1 MSRAARLGA
10 FIIATLAILAI
21 GIFIIGDRQYLFS
34 NTYQLKTQFAN
45 VVGLNEGAEV
55 RVGGVHS
62 GTVRRIELPK
72 NPTDKITVLMDLQR
86 STHDIIKQDS
96 VAAIQTE
103 GLLGN
108 EYVSITFGG
117 AQALNVR
124 DGDTIASEPPL
135 VIADII
141 KKADAIMDSTKEAVA
156 NTTVVTANLKSIS
169 GKIDT
174 GQGTI
179 GALVNNKEMYT
190 DLQATTVGL
199 KDATVDAQASIA
211 DFQENMEALKQNFL
225 LRGYFKK
232 RGYEDSAALAKNQ
245 IPTLPDAGPMKT
257 FTYDPK
263 TLFEKIDTA
272 KLKNEG
278 SLSAAGKFLAGNEF
292 GVAVVVVSTGLT
304 GDTEKDLV
312 LTQARAA
319 VIRAYLVGNYGF
331 DDSQLKI
338 LGMGKKVSAAADAAG
353 PDAANISATASG
365 SGTTTPAAAPA
376 PAKASAPVSPWGE
389 IQIVIYPP
397 GTELP
402 ADQQPGIASTLHP

>member
-10 FIIATLAILAI
+10 FIIATLAILAV

-34 NTYQLKTQFAN
+34 DTYRLKAQFAT
-45 VVGLNEGAEV
+45 VVGLDEGAEV

-62 GTVRRIELPK
+62 GTVRRVELPK

-108 EYVSITFGG
+108 EYVSISFGG

-124 DGDTIASEPPL
+124 DGDTIASVPPL
-135 VIADII
+135 VLADII
-141 KKADAIMDSTKEAVA
+141 KKADAIMDSSKEAVA

-169 GKIDT
+169 GKIDD

-179 GALVNNKEMYT
+179 GALVNNKEMY
-190 DLQATTVGL
+190 DNLQTTTAGL
-199 KDATVDAQASIA
+199 RDATVHAQAGIA

-232 RGYEDSAALAKNQ
+232 RGYEDSAELAKNQ
-245 IPTLPDAGPMKT
+245 IAGLPDGTPTKT
-257 FTYDPK
+257 FSYDPK
-263 TLFEKIDTA
+263 SLFDKVDTA

-278 SLSAAGKFLAGNEF
+278 SLAAAGKFLAGSEF
-292 GVAVVVVSTGLT
+292 GVAVVVVYSGMT
-304 GDTEKDLV
+304 GDAQKDLV

-319 VIRAYLVGNYGF
+319 VIRAYLVSNFGF
-331 DDSQLKI
+331 DDTQLKI
-338 LGMGKKVSAAADAAG
+338 LGMGKKVSAAAAA
-353 PDAANISATASG
+353 P
-365 SGTTTPAAAPA
+365 PAASVPAAPIT
-376 PAKASAPVSPWGE
+376 ASAPESPWGE
-389 IQIVIYPP
+389 IEIVVFPP
-397 GTELP
+397 GTDIP
-402 ADQQPGIASTLHP
+402 TNQQASIPTTLHQ